1 MATQK
6 TNAAGQHACNHD
18 VGGSDPIT
26 NSIAN
31 GMTGQ
36 TTAQA
41 AIDALT
47 GAAAATETHVLTRG
61 ADGHAGFA
69 EPSGGSMDDSAY
81 LPLYQLY
88 GAF

>member
-1 MATQK
+1 MSGTFAR
-6 TNAAGQHACNHD
+6 TNAAGRD
-18 VGGSDPIT
+18 VANT
-26 NSIAN
+26 IAN

-61 ADGHAGFA
+61 ADGHAAFA
-69 EPSGGSMDDSAY
+69 AAGGSSESVGSK
-81 LPLYQLY
+81 LYMYSIMGSL
-88 GAF
+88 